1 MSGYQGVN
9 KIIPGNLDWSLD
21 TLNGIILHVV
31 LSFEVSSIYRGPL

>member
-31 LSFEVSSIYRGPL
+31 LSFEVSSIYREPL